1 MQFPTIAR
9 KYISF
14 PSSYVTCFLPG
25 SKRKMGWMK
34 DGLVERVKRFVTDDF
49 FLCLS
54 RRLFR
59 NEPLRGCR
67 GWTSRLHLSLIP

>member
-9 KYISF
+9 KYISS
-14 PSSYVTCFLPG
+14 PSSYVMWFLPG
-25 SKRKMGWMK
+25 SRRKMGWVN

-54 RRLFR
+54 RRSFR
-59 NEPLRGCR
+59 NEPVRGC
-67 GWTSRLHLSLIP
+67 GG